1 MSLGDGRD
9 GKLRMA
15 MAKGR
20 LSGKLAQMSLPR
32 QIASIATWPFLEQLL
47 SFFCAAVALFLAGH
61 MDIPAEETPHVI
73 SGLGVAGTIM
83 WLGFL
88 MQAGVAT
95 GATALVSRSFGARQF
110 EEANYNCN
118 QAAILGAMAGTASTI
133 LMLVSA
139 RFLLGTVLELSSQA
153 LDAAMQ
159 YIHVAAW
166 IAVCSGAVFALNASL
181 RGAGDTRTPF
191 FLMLLI
197 DGLTI
202 VLSYLFITYCG
213 MGIEGLGWGALI
225 PWVIGVSVLFFH
237 LNRARLKQE
246 RARQDVPLDEYCAQ
260 QGQDYAPA
268 LALNIGRLRPDWAVI
283 RRIVEIGLPQALE
296 VGAIW
301 AIQFYG
307 LRLITSLGTVAV
319 GAHTVAIRIESLS
332 FLPGFAI
339 GVAGSALVGQ
349 YLGSGSVRMATETV
363 KRCVLI
369 ALVFMGTM
377 GILFASFPYFFA
389 GIFVGEAGAL
399 QDSVVDVLRVLVI
412 AEPLFAAVLVLR
424 MCLRGAG
431 DTKRVMWVSF
441 GCMGFFRIIVQSIW
455 YYGFPDTFSL
465 VGVWMLYNV
474 DLCIQA
480 VILWWMIKG
489 LKWSRKMRV

>member
-20 LSGKLAQMSLPR
+20 LSGKLSQMSLLR
-32 QIASIATWPFLEQLL
+32 QIVSISTWPFLEQLL
-47 SFFCAAVALFLAGH
+47 SFLCAAVALFLAGH
-61 MDIPAEETPHVI
+61 MDLPAEETPHVI

-95 GATALVSRSFGARQF
+95 GATALVSRCFGARKF
-110 EEANYNCN
+110 EESIYNCN
-118 QAAILGAMAGTASTI
+118 QAAMLGALAGTCSTI
-133 LMLVSA
+133 LMLCSA
-139 RFLLGTVLELSSQA
+139 RFLLGSVLELSPQA
-153 LDAAMQ
+153 LGYALQ
-159 YIHVAAW
+159 YIHIAAW
-166 IAVCSGAVFALNASL
+166 IAIFSGAVFALNASL

-191 FLMLLI
+191 FLMLVI

-202 VLSYLFITYCG
+202 ILSYAFITYCD

-225 PWVIGVSVLFFH
+225 PWIIGALSLFVY
-237 LNRARLKQE
+237 LEMVGIRQKRE
-246 RARQDVPLDEYCAQ
+246 RKGMALDAYAEE
-260 QGQDYAPA
+260 QGQDYAPS
-268 LALNIGRLRPDWAVI
+268 LCLYLTRLRPDWGVI
-283 RRIVEIGLPQALE
+283 RRIIEIGLPQAME
-296 VGAIW
+296 VGCIW

-307 LRLITSLGTVAV
+307 LKLIASLGTVAV

-349 YLGSGSVRMATETV
+349 YLGSGSVRMATETIKKCSIIGV
-363 KRCVLI
+363 S
-369 ALVFMGTM
+369 FMGVM
-377 GILFASFPYFFA
+377 GILFAVFPEFFS
-389 GIFVGEAGAL
+389 GIFVSDHGDL
-399 QDSVVDVLRVLVI
+399 RDTVCSVLRILVI
-412 AEPLFAAVLVLR
+412 AEPLFAVTLLLR

-441 GCMGFFRIIVQSIW
+441 GCMGFFRVIIQTIW
-455 YYGFPDTFSL
+455 YYGWPETYSL
-465 VGVWMLYNV
+465 AGVWMLYNV
-474 DLCIQA
+474 DLLIQA
-480 VILWWMIKG
+480 LILWGMVRG
-489 LKWSRKMRV
+489 LKWSRKMKS

>member
-15 MAKGR
+15 MSKGR

-32 QIASIATWPFLEQLL
+32 QIASISLWPFLEQLL

-61 MDIPAEETPHVI
+61 MDIPAEETTHVI

-118 QAAILGAMAGTASTI
+118 QAAILGALAGTASTL

-139 RFLLGTVLELSSQA
+139 RFLLGTVLDLSPQA
-153 LDAAMQ
+153 LDAALK
-159 YIHVAAW
+159 YIDIAAW
-166 IAVCSGAVFALNASL
+166 IAIFSGAVFALNASL
-181 RGAGDTRTPF
+181 RGSGDTKTPF
-191 FLMLLI
+191 FLMLVI

-202 VLSYLFITYCG
+202 VLSYTFITYCD

-225 PWVIGVSVLFFH
+225 PWMIGAVSLF
-237 LNRARLKQE
+237 LYMDYGRY
-246 RARQDVPLDEYCAQ
+246 RQDKERQGMPLDEYCSQ
-260 QGQDYAPA
+260 KGQNFAPS
-268 LALNIGRLRPDWAVI
+268 LGLNILALRPDWTVL
-283 RRIVEIGLPQALE
+283 RRIIEIGLPQAME

-307 LRLITSLGTVAV
+307 LRLITSLGTIAV

-339 GVAGSALVGQ
+339 GVAGSSLVGQ

-363 KRCVLI
+363 KLCTLI
-369 ALVFMGTM
+369 ALIFMGVM
-377 GILFASFPYFFA
+377 GVLFAGFPYFFA
-389 GIFVGEAGAL
+389 SIFVGEAGVL
-399 QDSVVDVLRVLVI
+399 QDTVVDVLRVLII

-441 GCMGFFRIIVQSIW
+441 GCMGFFRIVIQSIW
-455 YYGFPDTFSL
+455 YYGFPETFSL

-474 DLCIQA
+474 DLLIQA
-480 VILWWMIKG
+480 IILWGMIKG
-489 LKWSRKMRV
+489 LKWSRKMRA